1 MQTQILP
8 LGRCM
13 PHVSGRNVRR
23 LLRSTTREFNSRL
36 PNWEQACCKKGIF
49 TCLARNH
56 AYGGKLGIVF
66 VAHIQDAW
74 WFEFL
79 MHAYVNK
86 HECFQSSLRAVM
98 RARRCIHICVVFIM
112 AFNAC
117 MHACVCVCMC
127 ICARIYMYGSAA
139 CTYVHANTHTNQLKS
154 QGRACQTKATQR
166 SVCQAW
172 GPYKKQHA
180 KLLFLSQSRNTHTH
194 AHTRKDVQKWWMH
207 RHAWWKRHTHKHA
220 LARFQRF

>member
-86 HECFQSSLRAVM
+86 HEAAER
-98 RARRCIHICVVFIM
+98 
-112 AFNAC
+112 AFNHPCVQLCVHAGVFTYVWYSSWHSMHAC
-117 MHACVCVCMC
+117 MHVYACVCASAHAYTCTALQHVHTCMLTLTRTSWNHRGVPVKLKLHREVYVKPE
-127 ICARIYMYGSAA
+127 AR
-139 CTYVHANTHTNQLKS
+139 
-154 QGRACQTKATQR
+154 TKNSMQNFFFCRKAE
-166 SVCQAW
+166 
-172 GPYKKQHA
+172 
-180 KLLFLSQSRNTHTH
+180 THTH
-194 AHTRKDVQKWWMH
+194 MHTLAKMFRNDECTGMLDGKDTHTSMH
-207 RHAWWKRHTHKHA
+207 
-220 LARFQRF
+220 